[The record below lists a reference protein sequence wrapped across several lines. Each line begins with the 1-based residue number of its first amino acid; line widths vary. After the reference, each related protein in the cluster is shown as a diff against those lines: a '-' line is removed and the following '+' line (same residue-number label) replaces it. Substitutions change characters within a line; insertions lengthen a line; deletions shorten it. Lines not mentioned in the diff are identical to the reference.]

1 MTGLQIALAVML
13 IIVSIAIII
22 VVLLQKDNN
31 DASAVMGGGQDS
43 SFFDKTKGHQKD
55 AVLSTITKVL
65 GVIFVILAIVTLAVI
80 LFV

>member
-1 MTGLQIALAVML
+1 MTGLQIALAVLL

-31 DASAVMGGGQDS
+31 NASAVMGGGQEP

-55 AVLSTITKVL
+55 ESLAFATKIL
-65 GVIFVILAIVTLAVI
+65 GAIFIILAIVTLAVV